1 MLQGFYWDYPKTG
14 QGFNWSDTLR
24 LKAQRL
30 GQAGFTHVW
39 YPPFAGNGNKSGGYD
54 PKDLFI
60 GPSQTSLGTL
70 PEITAMVNS
79 FTANGITPVA
89 DMVYNHRDGGRPE
102 NNPAVKEYMLNYA
115 GRNDGSCAYGD
126 NNSTQYTSYKQ
137 PFPSDRVRMVVP
149 VGGATGLGAGH
160 YYININSQSGGYVG
174 QRYLLYITTNK
185 AGGGSAWEFANGCN
199 ASASATSINAPNGT
213 YAASLRQGYWVEM
226 NNNQTEFDLNLQ
238 TGDFDADGDSLFIQA
253 VNLCGNYTD
262 HRIWKIWYGAGN
274 YDIADQGAQN
284 GANYKLLFQTYTNF
298 SGLPSKRGGLN
309 WNAFRPNWNAQNA
322 AASNGSGYHD
332 TSKGGYGFGGA
343 TGTCL
348 GPAWSQQSMD
358 YFNDYDHSQTSGRDT
373 LIAWTKWAYDKLGS
387 KGLRMDA
394 VKHFDPKFVADML
407 SSMYDSGRTPNLV
420 VGEWYGEN
428 LNELQGW
435 VSNVSTHL
443 NLLNPSAASAIPVKV
458 FDFSLRRALKDA
470 IDNGA
475 NARQVYFSGLRDGKG
490 MSGFNIMTFLN
501 NHDFRSSNQ
510 SYGDALVYSNPI
522 LGYAYLLTNNQL
534 GVPTVFYPDYYGYP
548 ARNTTF
554 GTDTYSF
561 DYHPTGLKPMKKEI
575 DQLMLVLKQY
585 ISGSQEVSYLNHYG
599 GTGNAP
605 TSPTSFGSGDYNR
618 CLIYQLNGTGAAGGK
633 DIIVAINFDS
643 SPLKVDHAIAVRN
656 GIGNGTRFLDVLG
669 RSAFPFGVVDNQ
681 NRMYI
686 ELPAKSYSV
695 WVRDVAPLS
704 ATLASAPVNGSICP
718 GQSATLTINA
728 AGGTAPYSY
737 SFSANATPTGSSSV
751 VSATASGAYSV
762 TVTDALGLTTVA
774 SVTITQYS
782 VSALVL
788 SNNTP
793 VCTGTPVALTAGS
806 GFSSYTFTGNNTTS
820 SGNSPVLTLA
830 SPAAGTYAYTVTAT
844 DANGCTAVS
853 NPSSITVNAL
863 PVVSLSAAGSGLIT
877 CVNPATL
884 TASGADSYTL
894 SGPGNYSMAQNA
906 AGFTV
911 SAAGTYTLT
920 GQFTTGCAGSTTLTV
935 GEDRTPPTVSISPSA
950 FTLTCTNP
958 TVSLSINGSGGILW
972 DNASTGVTRTVST
985 SGTYSVTL
993 TTANGCTN
1001 TAGITVTAD
1010 KNAPTISINPSS
1022 ATLTC
1027 NSPTVSLSVNGP
1039 GDILW
1044 DNASTDLTR
1053 TVSTSGKYS
1062 VTLTTA
1068 NGCTNTASVSIK
1080 EDKAAPVAG
1089 ISGSTS
1095 LCSGQSASLTATG
1108 AATYRWDDMS
1118 SAPTRTV
1125 TPSTATTYSVTLTGT
1140 NGCTATASLS
1150 LSVNALPVVSISPA
1164 NTTVAAGESVTLS
1177 AANADSYVWSTQEA
1191 TPQIIVSSG
1200 IAGPAI
1206 YSVTGTSAGCS
1217 ATATA
1222 TVSYTGTLP
1231 CNRAAA
1237 LQVAQSG
1244 WMCNGSGLVS
1254 LTATGSAS
1262 YTLSGPGGSQ
1272 TMVNGTATVSQA
1284 GTYTIV
1290 SMNGG
1295 CPETTTITVAPTTQS
1310 PVVSSLTLS
1319 SPLRPDACSVTITG
1333 LTTGTNFVFRGP
1345 DGYVFSNVYRDPLT
1359 TNAFALDVRKPGTYW
1374 LTSYLG
1380 GCSVTNSIIV
1390 TGTTCP

>member
-24 LKAQRL
+24 LKAQNL
-30 GQAGFTHVW
+30 GRAGFTHVW

-70 PEITAMVNS
+70 PQITDMVNS

-115 GRNDGSCAYGD
+115 GANNGSCNYGD
-126 NNSTQYTSYKQ
+126 NNTTQTTSYKQ

-149 VGGATGLGAGH
+149 VGGTTGLGAGH
-160 YYININSQSGGYVG
+160 YYININSRSGGYAG

-185 AGGGSAWEFANGCN
+185 AGGGSAWDFASGCN
-199 ASASATSINAPNGT
+199 PSAAATSINAPNGT
-213 YAASLRQGYWVEM
+213 YSASLQQGYWVEM
-226 NNNQTEFDLNLQ
+226 NNNKTEFDLNLQ
-238 TGDFDADGDSLFIQA
+238 STDFNADGDSLFIQA

-262 HRIWKIWYGAGN
+262 HRIWKIWYGTGN

-284 GANYKLLFQTYTNF
+284 GANYKLLFQTYTDF

-309 WNAFRPNWNAQNA
+309 WNAFRPNWNAQNVTA
-322 AASNGSGYHD
+322 TNGSGYHD
-332 TSKGGYGFGGA
+332 SSKGGYGFGGA

-358 YFNDYDHSQTSGRDT
+358 YFNDYDHSQSSGRDT

-407 SSMYDSGRTPNLV
+407 SSMYTSGRTPNLV

-435 VSNVSTHL
+435 VNNVSSHL

-510 SYGDALVYSNPI
+510 SYGDALVHTNPM

-554 GTDTYSF
+554 GTDPYPF
-561 DYHPTGLKPMKKEI
+561 DYHPTGLSPMKKEI
-575 DQLMLVLKQY
+575 DRLMLVLKQY
-585 ISGSQEVSYLNHYG
+585 ISGSQAVSYLNHYG

-605 TSPTSFGSGDYNR
+605 TAPTNFISGDYNR
-618 CLIYQLNGTGAAGGK
+618 CLIYQLTGTGAAGGK
-633 DIIVAINFDS
+633 DVIVAINFDTN
-643 SPLKVDHAIAVRN
+643 PLKVDHAIAAQN

-695 WVRDVAPLS
+695 WVRDATPLS
-704 ATLASAPVNGSICP
+704 ATLASAPTNATICP
-718 GQSATLTINA
+718 GQSATLTVNTI
-728 AGGTAPYSY
+728 GGTAPYSY
-737 SFSANATPTGSSSV
+737 SFSSNATATGSSSV
-751 VSATASGAYSV
+751 VSATTSGAYSV

-774 SVTITQYS
+774 SVDIALYS
-782 VSALVL
+782 VSALTL

-793 VCTGTPVALTAGS
+793 VCAGTPVALSAST
-806 GFSSYTFTGNNTTS
+806 GFNSYTFTGNNTS
-820 SGNSPVLTLA
+820 NSGSNAVLTL
-830 SPAAGTYAYTVTAT
+830 SLPSGTYAFTVTAT

-853 NPSSITVNAL
+853 NTSSVTVNAL
-863 PVVSLSAAGSGLIT
+863 PVTSLSAVGSGLIT
-877 CVNPATL
+877 CAAPATL
-884 TASGADSYTL
+884 VASGTSSYTL
-894 SGPGNYSMAQNA
+894 AGPNNYSLAQNA
-906 AGFTV
+906 AEFIVT
-911 SAAGTYTLT
+911 SAGIYTLT
-920 GQFTTGCAGSTTLTV
+920 GQNTAGCLTSATLSV
-935 GEDRTPPTVSISPSA
+935 SEDKTPPTVSISPSA
-950 FTLTCTNP
+950 LTLTCTSP
-958 TVSLSINGSGGILW
+958 TASLSINGTGTIRW
-972 DNASTGVTRTVST
+972 DNASTDITRTVSTSGTYSVTLTAANGCTNTASLSVSADQGAPTVSISPSALTLTCASPTASLSVNGTGTILWDNVSTDVTRTVST

-993 TTANGCTN
+993 TAANNCTN
-1001 TAGITVTAD
+1001 IA
-1010 KNAPTISINPSS
+1010 SIQ
-1022 ATLTC
+1022 
-1027 NSPTVSLSVNGP
+1027 VS
-1039 GDILW
+1039 
-1044 DNASTDLTR
+1044 
-1053 TVSTSGKYS
+1053 
-1062 VTLTTA
+1062 
-1068 NGCTNTASVSIK
+1068 
-1080 EDKAAPVAG
+1080 EDKTAPVAG

-1095 LCSGQSASLTATG
+1095 LCLGQSTTLTATG
-1108 AATYRWDDMS
+1108 TGTFRWDDNS
-1118 SAPTRTV
+1118 GNPVRAV
-1125 TPSTATTYSVTLTGT
+1125 NPSTDTPYSVTLTGA
-1140 NGCTATASLS
+1140 NGCSATAG
-1150 LSVNALPVVSISPA
+1150 LSVSVIAVPTVSISPA
-1164 NTTVAAGESVTLS
+1164 NTTAAVGQSITLT
-1177 AANADSYVWSTQEA
+1177 AATANTYLWSTQET
-1191 TPQIIVSSG
+1191 TPQISVSSAT
-1200 IAGPAI
+1200 AGSAT
-1206 YSVTGTSAGCS
+1206 YSVTGISAGCS

-1237 LQVAQSG
+1237 VQVSQNG
-1244 WMCNGSGLVS
+1244 WMCNGSGQVS
-1254 LTATGSAS
+1254 LSATGPGS
-1262 YTLSGPGGSQ
+1262 YTLTGPNGTQ
-1272 TMVNGTATVSQA
+1272 PMPNGTATVSQA

-1290 SMNGG
+1290 TMNGG
-1295 CPETTTITVAPTTQS
+1295 CPEISTVTISPTTQS

-1319 SPLRPDACSVTITG
+1319 SPLSSNTCSAKITG
-1333 LTTGTNFVFRGP
+1333 LATGTNFVFTGP
-1345 DGYVFSNVYRDPLT
+1345 NGYVFSNVYRDPLT
-1359 TNAFALDVRKPGTYW
+1359 TNAFALDVRQPGTYV
-1374 LTSYLG
+1374 LTTYLG
-1380 GCSVTNSIIV
+1380 GCSVTNSIVV
-1390 TGTTCP
+1390 TGTACP